1 MSNRG
6 KISTRQILLTKR
18 RALMRRSEKT
28 LAEEQ
33 RLLEQVEPDWEDEA
47 AKLSAARLLDR
58 MSDVELT
65 QLRRVQA
72 ALERLERGSYGT
84 CARCGA
90 RIDPRRLR
98 ALPEAD
104 RCARCAGA
112 N

>member
-1 MSNRG
+1 
-6 KISTRQILLTKR
+6 
-18 RALMRRSEKT
+18 MRRSEHT

-33 RLLEQVEPDWEDEA
+33 QLLEQVEPDWEDSA
-47 AKLSAARLLDR
+47 ANISAARLLDR
-58 MSDVELT
+58 MGDVELS

-72 ALERLERGSYGT
+72 ALERLEHGSYGI
-84 CARCGA
+84 CVRCQEPIE
-90 RIDPRRLR
+90 RRRLA

>member
-1 MSNRG
+1 MSKRG
-6 KISTRQILLTKR
+6 KISTRQVLLAKR
-18 RALMRRSEKT
+18 RALMRRSEQT

-33 RLLEQVEPDWEDEA
+33 RLLEQVEPDWEDGA
-47 AKLSAARLLDR
+47 ANLSAALLLDR
-58 MSDVELT
+58 MGDVEFS

-72 ALERLERGSYGT
+72 ALERFDQGTYGICLRCEEPIER
-84 CARCGA
+84 
-90 RIDPRRLR
+90 RRLA